1 MASGDSSPGGATVA
15 ELSAMATAVAM
26 PSTDTTGAAIL
37 ICAAPITMVAIAMPT
52 PIAGTTGT
60 GTPTTA
66 MFRGCTSPPDSMAGP
81 TIPGPRQLRLAG
93 VGVGLL
99 GTDIMAI
106 TSILIR
112 FTPRRHSG

>member
-1 MASGDSSPGGATVA
+1 MASGDSILILGPAS
-15 ELSAMATAVAM
+15 EWSAMATVVVM
-26 PSTDTTGAAIL
+26 SSTDTTAVATP
-37 ICAAPITMVAIAMPT
+37 ICGGPITMVAIAMPT